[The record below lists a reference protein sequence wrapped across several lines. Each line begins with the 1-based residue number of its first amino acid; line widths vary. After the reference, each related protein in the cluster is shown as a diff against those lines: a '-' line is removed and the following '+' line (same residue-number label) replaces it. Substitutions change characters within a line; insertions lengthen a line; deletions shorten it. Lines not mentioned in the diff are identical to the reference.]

1 MDQESY
7 LNELDRIPFPTINY
21 RSKINLGLSVV
32 NFFGLALGLFMMSAP
47 MMGWI
52 GYESPSLGT
61 AYMFGGFCQY
71 LIGFYDWFQGR
82 TMLSFI
88 DFIYGL
94 LHFAFYYT
102 ADLGKYEIPVPY
114 EYVTYMQGV
123 FYCLWFALLVILVIG
138 FVNQGTMHRVYVFLL
153 ALGCIFLI
161 IWEFSGDTWARK
173 TAGYIIFITSI
184 LIWYTGLAR
193 LIFNVSHV
201 DCLPFA
207 SRYWNIWKYEYEN
220 GYGDIMA

>member
-1 MDQESY
+1 
-7 LNELDRIPFPTINY
+7 
-21 RSKINLGLSVV
+21 
-32 NFFGLALGLFMMSAP
+32 MMAAP

-102 ADLGKYEIPVPY
+102 ADLGKYDIYVPE
-114 EYVTYMQGV
+114 EYHTYMQGV
-123 FYCLWFALLVILVIG
+123 FYILWFVTLLIVIVSLRGRGCIY
-138 FVNQGTMHRVYVFLL
+138 MLYMFLL
-153 ALGCIFLI
+153 ALGTIFLI
-161 IWEFSGDTWARK
+161 VWEFSGRK
-173 TAGYIIFITSI
+173 WSRKAAGYLIFFASI
-184 LIWYTGLAR
+184 LIWYAGLGR
-193 LIFNVSHV
+193 LISNVFAN
-201 DCLPFA
+201 DCLPLCQP
-207 SRYWNIWKYEYEN
+207 YW
-220 GYGDIMA
+220 